1 MYKTR
6 GIMFKTKKLSNP
18 DEKAKICNTILRA
31 LPDWFGIE
39 SSIVNYT
46 EQVQSM
52 PFFAAFDEESVI
64 GFVALK
70 IHNIY
75 TAEGEYS

>member
-1 MYKTR
+1 MGQGVWK
-6 GIMFKTKKLSNP
+6 IMIIIKELSIP

-39 SSIVNYT
+39 SSIIDYV

-52 PFFAAFDEESVI
+52 PFFAAVDDEAV
-64 GFVALK
+64 FVLLR
-70 IHNIY
+70 
-75 TAEGEYS
+75 